1 MCNFEGLEEFLN
13 LTCGSEEKCDRT
25 GKPHLSWT
33 PIVNA
38 RRSITDFPTEPEAEY
53 PPDLCVAIAN
63 GCCRFLETETGKL
76 RPARF
81 DFTEVFSGPR
91 APLTRELAAKQIL
104 CASSANAQG
113 QETLRA
119 CTGDMQG
126 PESCKAVGSAPAVKV
141 RLMSREDVEARGEL
155 TRTGRWS
162 NRMVRVPG
170 RREAGN
176 QVS

>member
-13 LTCGSEEKCDRT
+13 LTCGSEEMCDRT

-33 PIVNA
+33 PNVNA

-53 PPDLCVAIAN
+53 PPDLCISIAN
-63 GCCRFLETETGKL
+63 GCCRFLETEMGKL

-104 CASSANAQG
+104 CASSGIAQG
-113 QETLRA
+113 QETVRA
-119 CTGDMQG
+119 CTGDMQAS
-126 PESCKAVGSAPAVKV
+126 ESSKSAGSASAKKV

-176 QVS
+176 QVC